1 MYTVLIDELVF
12 REDFKSIDR
21 ADQQKIIKSIRKKL
35 TVYPEKYGQ
44 PLKGNLKGLWKLKV
58 SKYRVV
64 YEIKGEKTLV
74 YVIKIGFRRD
84 EEVYKEAVK
93 RLAQLKR

>member
-12 REDFKSIDR
+12 RGDFKGIDR
-21 ADQQKIIKSIRKKL
+21 TDQQKIIKAIRKKL
-35 TVYPEKYGQ
+35 TVYPEEYGQ

-64 YEIKGEKTLV
+64 YEIKGEKALV